1 VVSRGLGRAE
11 LFFKGGNGK
20 LQTASTNVL
29 ASLNQRGTAIRVKG
43 GLCLHKAYPN

>member
-11 LFFKGGNGK
+11 SFFKCGNGK

-29 ASLNQRGTAIRVKG
+29 ASLDQHGTAIRVEG
-43 GLCLHKAYPN
+43 GLCLYKAYPN